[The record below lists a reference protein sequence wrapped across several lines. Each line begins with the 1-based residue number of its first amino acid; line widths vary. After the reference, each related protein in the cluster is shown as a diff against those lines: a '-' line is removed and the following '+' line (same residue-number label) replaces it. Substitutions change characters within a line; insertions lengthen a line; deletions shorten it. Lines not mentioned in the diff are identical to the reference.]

1 MRTAGTLHER
11 DSELAWL
18 SEQIDGA
25 LAGGGAATA
34 IEGEAGIGKSA
45 LLEVAAR
52 RAQDAGLRVLR
63 ARGAELERDFPY
75 GVARQLFEP
84 VLLAASPPERER
96 LTAGPAGLAGEALT
110 LSEPAG
116 PVAGDRG
123 PAVAHG
129 LYWLAANLA
138 AEQPVML
145 ALDDAHWADAASL
158 RSIAY
163 LARRVEGM
171 PLLMVWTLRPPEGA
185 PDEARPPEP
194 DTVLQPAPLSEAA
207 AGAVVGE
214 QLGEQRSGAFVRA
227 CHTATGGNPFLLHEL
242 LRAVGEQEGAG
253 QEQLPSVAPATI
265 RRATAARLRRLGLDE
280 ERLATSVAVLG
291 GRARHRHAA
300 ALAGLA
306 PDAATDA
313 ADRLAG
319 AEILRDGRP
328 LDFVH
333 PIVLAAVRE
342 ALAPGRRA
350 QLHRSAAEILAADD
364 AEPEVIATHLLA
376 TEPGGDAWTV
386 ERLRAAAGLA
396 LARGVPELASAY
408 LERALAESPLAPTRS
423 AVLQE
428 AGVAAFLA
436 GRPGPAVER
445 LRSAFDTAPDLAAQA
460 AAAPL
465 LGVALTAVNRSEE
478 AVAVLGRVIP
488 QVARRDPET
497 AMRMDAD
504 LIGCAQI
511 ELATAGA
518 ARERLALYDPR
529 LPGETAG
536 ERLILS
542 GFAMQTMLAGDS
554 ADRAAEL
561 AERAL
566 GGGRLLVEQRPDAHA
581 FYQATI
587 TLTSADRLE
596 QAGEMLE
603 LAIAD
608 ARARGSALGFAIA
621 SACRSHVL
629 LRQGQVTRAEAEG
642 VAAFEAIDPDGWPG
656 PLPMLVAYLLD
667 ALLERGT
674 PAAREALLATG
685 GLHGSPPPVT
695 LANPLLHSRGHH
707 RLSIGDPAG
716 ALADF
721 RDLRRRDAQW
731 GMDNPGPWPT
741 LGSTALALTAL
752 GQREQALAL
761 AHEELERAR
770 RWGAPGALAF
780 ALRAAGVAEG
790 GDEGIDRFRAAVAV
804 TEASPARYE
813 QARSLLAL
821 GAALRRAG
829 HRRDARQPL
838 REALDL
844 AHRGGAAALAR
855 TAREELVAAGA
866 RPRRPALTGR
876 DALTARERRVA
887 EIAAEGLS
895 NREIAQALFV
905 TVRTVEMHLTSAY
918 QKLGISSR
926 GELRT
931 DLETPQT

>member
-25 LAGGGAATA
+25 LAGGGVATA

-171 PLLMVWTLRPPEGA
+171 PLLLVWTLRPPEGA

-350 QLHRSAAEILAADD
+350 PAAPQRGRD
-364 AEPEVIATHLLA
+364 
-376 TEPGGDAWTV
+376 PG
-386 ERLRAAAGLA
+386 RRRRR
-396 LARGVPELASAY
+396 ARGDRDP
-408 LERALAESPLAPTRS
+408 P
-423 AVLQE
+423 
-428 AGVAAFLA
+428 AGH
-436 GRPGPAVER
+436 R
-445 LRSAFDTAPDLAAQA
+445 
-460 AAAPL
+460 
-465 LGVALTAVNRSEE
+465 
-478 AVAVLGRVIP
+478 
-488 QVARRDPET
+488 ARRRRVDRRAP
-497 AMRMDAD
+497 ARGRGAR
-504 LIGCAQI
+504 ARPRR
-511 ELATAGA
+511 AG
-518 ARERLALYDPR
+518 ARERLPRARAGRVPARADAVGGAAGGGRGR
-529 LPGETAG
+529 LPG
-536 ERLILS
+536 RPPRPRR
-542 GFAMQTMLAGDS
+542 
-554 ADRAAEL
+554 RAA
-561 AERAL
+561 AQ
-566 GGGRLLVEQRPDAHA
+566 RLRH
-581 FYQATI
+581 
-587 TLTSADRLE
+587 
-596 QAGEMLE
+596 
-603 LAIAD
+603 
-608 ARARGSALGFAIA
+608 
-621 SACRSHVL
+621 
-629 LRQGQVTRAEAEG
+629 
-642 VAAFEAIDPDGWPG
+642 
-656 PLPMLVAYLLD
+656 
-667 ALLERGT
+667 
-674 PAAREALLATG
+674 
-685 GLHGSPPPVT
+685 
-695 LANPLLHSRGHH
+695 
-707 RLSIGDPAG
+707 
-716 ALADF
+716 
-721 RDLRRRDAQW
+721 
-731 GMDNPGPWPT
+731 
-741 LGSTALALTAL
+741 
-752 GQREQALAL
+752 
-761 AHEELERAR
+761 
-770 RWGAPGALAF
+770 
-780 ALRAAGVAEG
+780 
-790 GDEGIDRFRAAVAV
+790 
-804 TEASPARYE
+804 
-813 QARSLLAL
+813 
-821 GAALRRAG
+821 
-829 HRRDARQPL
+829 
-838 REALDL
+838 
-844 AHRGGAAALAR
+844 
-855 TAREELVAAGA
+855 GA
-866 RPRRPALTGR
+866 RPRRTGR
-876 DALTARERRVA
+876 RRAAARRRAHRREPLGGGRRRARPGDPAGGPPRPGDRDAHGRRPDRLRADRARDGRRRPRA
-887 EIAAEGLS
+887 PRALRPAAARRDGRRAPDPL
-895 NREIAQALFV
+895 RLRHADDARGRLRGPRRRAGRARARRRAPARRAAPRRARLLPGDDHPH
-905 TVRTVEMHLTSAY
+905 VRRPARA
-918 QKLGISSR
+918 GR
-926 GELRT
+926 
-931 DLETPQT
+931 